1 MPTRI
6 LSALNALGKN
16 KTVNSRVEESPDWP
30 EDLIT
35 ENRNFVLITDNTQ
48 RHCHHY
54 RVILH
59 LTYRT
64 FSFVQA
70 LVHHNTP
77 YTHTYTG
84 IQCRLA
90 VVHESIPNCWSVIS
104 MARAL
109 FTPMF
114 QLRSRTQLYLPASR
128 ATDATDR
135 QAPCQYDCSYES
147 TIRTSLTSTDVAKWN
162 RGISSPFDWRLYIIH
177 ILIYDVKHR
186 YHTNKFMDI
195 TLQAAFAI
203 NTGAITKCVC
213 SFIFIQTPD
222 MTMHNRRNNYI
233 CPTIFLV
240 DSIYLPIKSIS
251 YAYYYRYL

>member
-30 EDLIT
+30 DDLIT

-77 YTHTYTG
+77 YTHIHRHSMPARSRPWIHSKLLECYFYGTRSVHADVSIAKPDTTVFTG
-84 IQCRLA
+84 VKSDRRDRQTGAMSIRLQLWKYYPHITDVNWCGEMKSWHQLALRLA
-90 VVHESIPNCWSVIS
+90 LIHNTHSD
-104 MARAL
+104 
-109 FTPMF
+109 
-114 QLRSRTQLYLPASR
+114 LR
-128 ATDATDR
+128 R
-135 QAPCQYDCSYES
+135 Q
-147 TIRTSLTSTDVAKWN
+147 T
-162 RGISSPFDWRLYIIH
+162 
-177 ILIYDVKHR
+177 
-186 YHTNKFMDI
+186 
-195 TLQAAFAI
+195 
-203 NTGAITKCVC
+203 
-213 SFIFIQTPD
+213 
-222 MTMHNRRNNYI
+222 
-233 CPTIFLV
+233 
-240 DSIYLPIKSIS
+240 SIS
-251 YAYYYRYL
+251 YQQIHGYNTAGCICY